1 MSTFSNKSESEVDK
15 QVIYLSYGFYLFPL
29 LKFHCNTNVTRILGH
44 FLVNLEKHS
53 YSFYCQIWRPNNGAK
68 DTINLVQQIELDF
81 NAEYA
86 KCQNTSHMHHVN
98 CFINYTLPVKI
109 EVEGHDFLGFYTSD
123 NSLARPLFNE
133 TKSKTQ
139 LVMLSSR
146 TNQDIINGR
155 SEYMNSSYPQII
167 GNDSINYTMHVCK

>member
-1 MSTFSNKSESEVDK
+1 MSTFSNESESEVDR

-53 YSFYCQIWRPNNGAK
+53 YYSFYCQIWRPNDGAV
-68 DTINLVQQIELDF
+68 DAINLVQQIELDF
-81 NAEYA
+81 NAEYS
-86 KCQNTSHMHHVN
+86 KCQNTSYTHHVR
-98 CFINYTLPVKI
+98 CFINYTLPVAI
-109 EVEGHDFLGFYTSD
+109 EVKDHDFLGFYTSD

-133 TKSKTQ
+133 TKSKTH

-146 TNQDIINGR
+146 TNLDTINGR
-155 SEYMNSSYPQII
+155 SEYMISSYPQII
-167 GNDSINYTMHVCK
+167 GNGIINHTLCT